1 MKTVFSSHA
10 GVCHAFNQQNQY
22 EGRASRIFFYGTKIY
37 SYGYHY
43 LLGEFIEPGLIL
55 INDQGYSHSTSK
67 HIYHLI
73 DATRDKEQIFTT
85 HSELN
90 LVLNELERLY
100 NKLIKARKPRRYYY
114 DLMRLHN
121 RFTHN
126 TQRLGGFFVS
136 NNLNS
141 EFTLI
146 SLDNICK
153 DHQEKLNRI
162 NELVRLA
169 DEYKQSETYE
179 RKEKRAQELEATKA
193 EREKAKRD
201 AQQKELRQKRA
212 DLIAKFYSHEISR
225 PGFGLS
231 YDLLRVS
238 KCGQYIET
246 SQEVKIPI
254 DEARRYYKLFKS
266 GAYMRGE
273 KVGQYMTLSN
283 DGYLKIG
290 CHNISHDEANKI
302 GELILNN

>member
-10 GVCHAFNQQNQY
+10 GVCHAFNQQDQHQ
-22 EGRASRIFFYGTKIY
+22 GRASRIFFYDTKIY

-55 INDQGYSHSTSK
+55 INDKGFSNSTSK

-100 NKLIKARKPRRYYY
+100 NKLLKARKPRQYYY
-114 DLMRLHN
+114 DLMRLNN

-146 SLDNICK
+146 SLYNLCK

-162 NELVRLA
+162 NDLVRLS
-169 DEYKQSETYE
+169 DDYKKSETYQ
-179 RKEKRAQELEATKA
+179 RKEKRAQELDAIKA
-193 EREKAKRD
+193 EKEK
-201 AQQKELRQKRA
+201 EKRA
-212 DLIAKFYSHEISR
+212 KQEALRKLNLEERIEKFYSHEISR

-238 KCGQYIET
+238 KCGQYVET

-254 DEARRYYKLFKS
+254 DEAIRFYKLFKS
-266 GAYMRGE
+266 SS
-273 KVGQYMTLSN
+273 KIVGQRIAQYTTLSN
-283 DGYLKIG
+283 EGFLKIG
-290 CHNISHDEANKI
+290 CHKLQYDEVNKV
-302 GELILNN
+302 GEQILNA